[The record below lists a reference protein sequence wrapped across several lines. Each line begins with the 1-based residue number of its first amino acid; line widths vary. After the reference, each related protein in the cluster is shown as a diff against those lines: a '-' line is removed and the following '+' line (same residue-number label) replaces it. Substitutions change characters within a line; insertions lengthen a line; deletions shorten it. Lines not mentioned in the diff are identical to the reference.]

1 MPAKA
6 ASNSEREMPAAFT
19 LGQSDWMKL
28 SNFASA
34 WAIVVNNGVA
44 MSNVAISLFSI

>member
-1 MPAKA
+1 
-6 ASNSEREMPAAFT
+6 MPAAFT

-44 MSNVAISLFSI
+44 MSNVSDKSFQHLNRP

>member
-1 MPAKA
+1 
-6 ASNSEREMPAAFT
+6 MPAAFT
-19 LGQSDWMKL
+19 LGQSVWMKL